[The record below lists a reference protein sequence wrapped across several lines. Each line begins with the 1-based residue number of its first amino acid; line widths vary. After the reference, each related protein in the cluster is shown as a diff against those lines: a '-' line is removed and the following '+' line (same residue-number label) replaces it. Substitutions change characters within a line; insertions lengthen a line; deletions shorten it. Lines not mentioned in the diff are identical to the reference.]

1 MIQQKLSC
9 NYPTSQFA
17 ITNWH
22 NVKTEVAT
30 ACAKHANAK
39 AEVATACAKHAN
51 VKAEV
56 TTRKVEVA
64 TAYAKHANVKA
75 EVTTGNAEVA
85 IACAKHANVKA
96 EVKSLALKF
105 FQFHSRSLRGCFRS
119 GWLCL
124 SALTDPPKPP

>member
-1 MIQQKLSC
+1 MPQLV
-9 NYPTSQFA
+9 
-17 ITNWH
+17 ITNSH
-22 NVKTEVAT
+22 NIKTKVATACAKHGNVKAEVTTGKTEVAT
-30 ACAKHANAK
+30 ACAKHAN
-39 AEVATACAKHAN
+39 VN
-51 VKAEV
+51 AEV

-124 SALTDPPKPP
+124 SALTDPPNPP